1 MTARLLI
8 ADDEI
13 SIRQGLRDAL
23 LAHGYVIVGEALD
36 GQQAVAMTRQLR
48 PDLVLLDDKMPLLDG
63 LEAATVISRESL
75 APVVLLTSSPSH
87 EVIDRARRAG
97 VFGYLIKPFRDTELM
112 PHIEVVLARWNV
124 YQKRRNEM
132 IALRNR
138 LDTRT
143 EIDRAKALL
152 IERHG
157 LSEIE
162 AFRRIQQLAMRTRKT
177 MREVAQAILLT
188 DQLADHS

>member
-13 SIRQGLRDAL
+13 SIWQGLRDAL

>member
-23 LAHGYVIVGEALD
+23 LAHGYVIVGEAMD

-97 VFGYLIKPFRDTELM
+97 VFGYLIKPFRDAELM

-124 YQKRRNEM
+124 YQKCRNEM

-143 EIDRAKALL
+143 EIERAKALL
-152 IERHG
+152 IERYG
-157 LSEIE
+157 LSETE

-188 DQLADHS
+188 NQLADHS

>member
-23 LAHGYVIVGEALD
+23 LAHGYVIVGEAMD

-75 APVVLLTSSPSH
+75 APVVLLTSSLSH
-87 EVIDRARRAG
+87 EMIDRARRAG
-97 VFGYLIKPFRDTELM
+97 VFGYLIKPLRDTELM